1 MASAAVRAGKGSS
14 ATLCESYTR
23 LKYSNNPQGV
33 FMITAVSAIVAML
46 LAVAWA
52 AMIDRVNDLTR
63 VVQLAPRPIIRPDM
77 LSVIGYEIIVIQG
90 GTRR

>member
-1 MASAAVRAGKGSS
+1 
-14 ATLCESYTR
+14 
-23 LKYSNNPQGV
+23 
-33 FMITAVSAIVAML
+33 MITAVSAIVAML

-52 AMIDRVNDLTR
+52 AMIDSVNDLTR
-63 VVQLAPRPIIRPDM
+63 VVELAPRPIIGPDM